1 MKSKNEYYV
10 YIPGILG
17 IRTNIKKFRWSYGTD
32 APICSETEFD
42 KCKVK
47 VFLNLV
53 KDKDVFSEI
62 DMFSIKKKFH
72 NFSFCG
78 ENKTIIYEKQL
89 FSLFKL
95 KYRVTITDDSI
106 RMDVGETY
114 YKLIHYRIMNYHS
127 VGYIL
132 TDLIEA
138 ILLNKGLA
146 TIYCASVELVK
157 QKKCIA
163 LFSPPNT
170 GKTLTSIRLC
180 KDFGAKFIS
189 EDFAVTDGIKIY
201 GARWTSSYRAYDK
214 ENKESR
220 QRRTS
225 LERYINTKVINSSI
239 LSDIFILE
247 NGKFEVLCEKDDMF
261 SKLLSINRY
270 GTNYHKAPLV
280 VALGYYYPE
289 YAPETLYRR
298 EKNVL
303 FEIFKNCNFAIIT
316 SDNAFE
322 YADIICEKV
331 QLKENKID

>member
-1 MKSKNEYYV
+1 MKSKKEDYV

-17 IRTNIKKFRWSYGTD
+17 VRTNIKKFRWSYGTD
-32 APICSETEFD
+32 VPICSEAEFA
-42 KCKVK
+42 KCKIK

-53 KDKDVFSEI
+53 KDKDVFSEV
-62 DMFSIKKKFH
+62 DMSSTKKKFH
-72 NFSFCG
+72 NFSILR
-78 ENKTIIYEKQL
+78 ENKTIVYEKQL
-89 FSLFKL
+89 FLFFKL
-95 KYRVTITDDSI
+95 KYRVTITGDSI
-106 RMDVGETY
+106 HMDVGETY
-114 YKLIHYRIMNYHS
+114 YKLIHYRMMNYHS

-132 TDLIEA
+132 TDLVEA
-138 ILLNKGLA
+138 ILLNNDLA
-146 TIYCASVELVK
+146 TIYCASVEFAK

-180 KDFGAKFIS
+180 NDFGAKFIS

-201 GARWTSSYRAYDK
+201 GARWTSSYRAYGEEK
-214 ENKESR
+214 KVSR

-225 LERYINTKVINSSI
+225 LEKYIDTQVTNSSI
-239 LSDIFILE
+239 LSDVFILE
-247 NGKFEVLCEKDDMF
+247 NGKSEVLCKKDDIF

-289 YAPETLYRR
+289 YAPEELYRR
-298 EKNVL
+298 EKDVL
-303 FEIFKNCNFAIIT
+303 LKIFKNCNFGIIT

-322 YADIICEKV
+322 YADIICENV
-331 QLKENKID
+331 